1 MSARRSPL
9 RWCLSALCCL
19 TLGAAPQV
27 SAAASAQDSMQV
39 APRGGG
45 LEPCSW
51 DPACSTAGVQ
61 VALREKS
68 RLSMGRQKLVEYELV
83 ATGLPAGRLFTLWLF
98 PFGQR
103 PTAIFTGVTG
113 DSSGRAVCADSS
125 AVAPANRPPTGGQR
139 CIMPFPLM
147 MPLESFVPSEPA
159 KAALISNDDSVRG
172 YATAFPAPVEAEMAG
187 CRLWLELLSTD
198 RDRFR
203 LSGTGFQGGAE
214 AHVVSTS
221 GNEVIDLRKP
231 VPVDGSFW
239 MLLSPAVKGKR
250 GGRSNIAV
258 STSAC
263 TVVLEYRWG
272 RDLR

>member
-1 MSARRSPL
+1 MSTRRLLL
-9 RWCLSALCCL
+9 RWCFSALCCL
-19 TLGAAPQV
+19 TFATIPHVA
-27 SAAASAQDSMQV
+27 AAASAQDSLQI

-45 LEPCSW
+45 VAPCRW

-68 RLSMGRQKLVEYELV
+68 RFAMGGQKLVEYELV
-83 ATGLPAGRLFTLWLF
+83 ATGLPANRLFTLWLF
-98 PFGQR
+98 PFGER
-103 PTAIFTGVTG
+103 PVPVVGGVTG
-113 DSSGRAVCADSS
+113 DSTGRAACADSS
-125 AVAPANRPPTGGQR
+125 VLARANPPPAGGR

-159 KAALISNDDSVRG
+159 KAALISADDSVRA
-172 YATAFPAPVEAEMAG
+172 YATAFPVPLEGQTAG

-198 RDRFR
+198 RNRFR
-203 LSGTGFQGGAE
+203 LSGTGFQGGGE

-221 GNEVIDLRKP
+221 GSQVIDFRKP
-231 VPVDGSFW
+231 VPADGSFW

-250 GGRSNIAV
+250 GGPSSIAV
-258 STSAC
+258 STPAC
-263 TVVLEYRWG
+263 AVTLAYRWG